1 MRPGILAVAV
11 VVVVVSFAFIA
22 KGAMSPA
29 HAHHSPVP
37 VPANVTAVN
46 GPESGEAIVRWTAE
60 PGYNSHRVGWL
71 AVEDFQ
77 TYPDI
82 WAQKFAY
89 SDVEDSSTWTVTR
102 LSPGVDYYFTVGR
115 RYEGGIEWSAWTQ
128 PMTLNADGQ
137 ACPTDGGPTPL
148 PMATDGEY
156 DVDNDGLIDIRNL
169 DQLNA
174 IRYDLDGDG
183 LLITNIEAYNA
194 AFPRPSSGSMG
205 CPNDACSGYELAAS
219 LSFDTNGNGQ
229 IDQGDQYWNDG
240 HGWVPIGVHNAPFNA
255 TFDGGGFTI
264 SDLFIHRPSSSHNGL
279 FGAAD
284 AGSNIRQVR
293 LASVN
298 VTGRYQVGGLVGYNR
313 NGAEVVSSYS
323 TGTVQ
328 GEDDVGGLVGRNQ
341 GNGSITASY
350 SNGSVAASDE
360 SAGGL
365 VGLNSD
371 ATITA
376 SYATGS
382 VNGRVDVGGLVGTNH
397 GDATVTASY
406 ATGDVNGSANVGGLV
421 GENNG
426 STVAATY
433 ATGRVSTTSGAA
445 GGLVGYNHGGTI
457 TASYAIGSVHGTGNQ
472 VGGLVGLT
480 QQEGAITA
488 SYWEH
493 PNLRPDRQPRRRRRQ
508 NHPRTTIPHRLH
520 RHLRQLG
527 PLHLELRF
535 LNPIPKA

>member
-1 MRPGILAVAV
+1 M
-11 VVVVVSFAFIA
+11 
-22 KGAMSPA
+22 
-29 HAHHSPVP
+29 
-37 VPANVTAVN
+37 
-46 GPESGEAIVRWTAE
+46 
-60 PGYNSHRVGWL
+60 
-71 AVEDFQ
+71 
-77 TYPDI
+77 
-82 WAQKFAY
+82 
-89 SDVEDSSTWTVTR
+89 
-102 LSPGVDYYFTVGR
+102 
-115 RYEGGIEWSAWTQ
+115 
-128 PMTLNADGQ
+128 
-137 ACPTDGGPTPL
+137 
-148 PMATDGEY
+148 
-156 DVDNDGLIDIRNL
+156 DNDGLIDIRNL

-229 IDQGDQYWNDG
+229 IDQGDQYWERRTRLG
-240 HGWVPIGVHNAPFNA
+240 THRCTQRTLQRHL
-255 TFDGGGFTI
+255 FDGGGFTI

-421 GENNG
+421 GENN
-426 STVAATY
+426 
-433 ATGRVSTTSGAA
+433 
-445 GGLVGYNHGGTI
+445 
-457 TASYAIGSVHGTGNQ
+457 
-472 VGGLVGLT
+472 
-480 QQEGAITA
+480 
-488 SYWEH
+488 
-493 PNLRPDRQPRRRRRQ
+493 RQHRRR
-508 NHPRTTIPHRLH
+508 HLCHWSSIH
-520 RHLRQLG
+520 HLRRPPAVWLG
-527 PLHLELRF
+527 TTMGAPSPPAMPLAASTAPETRS
-535 LNPIPKA
+535 ADWSG